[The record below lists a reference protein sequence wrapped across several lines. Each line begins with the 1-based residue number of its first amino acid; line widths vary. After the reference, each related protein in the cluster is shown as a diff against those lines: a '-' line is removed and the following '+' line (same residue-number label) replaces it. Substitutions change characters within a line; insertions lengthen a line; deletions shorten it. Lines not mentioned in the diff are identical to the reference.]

1 MLKIQIGNGAVV
13 PFEFSVTAEKFC
25 GEDFFDNG
33 KFTGEIKIVGEVL
46 DDEEN
51 LKVRGKIFCRKEFT
65 CDRCLSD
72 AAENQVHEF
81 DEELDDAEVIDGF
94 VDITELVRD
103 VMIASQ
109 PIQNLCKIDC
119 KGLCPNCGKNLNEG
133 DCGCDRFIPDPRLA
147 ILQELDVSS

>member
-13 PFEFSVTAEKFC
+13 PFEFLVLAEKFC
-25 GEDFFDNG
+25 GEDFLGNG
-33 KFTGEIKIVGEVL
+33 RFSGEIKIVGKVL
-46 DDEEN
+46 NDEEN
-51 LKVRGKIFCRKEFT
+51 LKIRGKIFCQKEFT

-72 AAENQVHEF
+72 AKENQVHEF
-81 DEELDDAEVIDGF
+81 DEELDGAEVIDGF
-94 VDITELVRD
+94 IDITELVRD

-109 PIQNLCKIDC
+109 PIQNLCEIDC

-147 ILQELDVSS
+147 ILQNFKTD